1 MIGAQRR
8 LDAIA
13 AETKRLVEAARRLEE
28 CLAARALETERRK
41 EARRSKELLR
51 RLEREVRA
59 ERGVEMAVKRVQ
71 TEFQIAAAVGQTV
84 VGIFG
89 AATNSADNPVMKS
102 LSGALEEIGRP
113 EPVGDIRIVSPPD
126 GDPYVLNLSEL
137 ARESK
142 SASEILGNLTARGCQ
157 LTTWEQFASDVET
170 RLRELGGGNAGEG

>member
-28 CLAARALETERRK
+28 CLAARASEIERRT
-41 EARRSKELLR
+41 EVRRSKELLR
-51 RLEREVRA
+51 RLEGEVRVEIA
-59 ERGVEMAVKRVQ
+59 GERAQIEI
-71 TEFQIAAAVGQTV
+71 QIASAIGQIGL
-84 VGIFG
+84 GIFG
-89 AATNSADNPVMKS
+89 AVTNSADNPVMKS

-142 SASEILGNLTARGCQ
+142 SASQILGNLTARGCQ
-157 LTTWEQFASDVET
+157 VMTWEQFASDVET
-170 RLRELGGGNAGEG
+170 RLRELGGGNAGEGR